1 MDTAA
6 YMYIWLIGADRGG
19 ARRLRRHYAHAN
31 LSLPGKMI
39 DGHDWVDH
47 ALNESLNNGYV
58 WYADY
63 DEQGFWVFD
72 SFKNLMLYVVPISFV
87 VLLVGLTHW
96 PDRAAAVAK
105 VCGAVAAIGMK
116 PLFCP

>member
-6 YMYIWLIGADRGG
+6 YMYIWLTAQIAAVLIGCAS
-19 ARRLRRHYAHAN
+19 HYAHAN

-39 DGHDWVDH
+39 DSHDWVDH
-47 ALNESLNNGYV
+47 AINESLNDGYV
-58 WYADY
+58 WHADY

-72 SFKNLMLYVVPISFV
+72 STKNLMLHVVPISFV

-96 PDRAAAVAK
+96 PDRTAAVAK